1 MCRCSKVLYRRV
13 ILAYN
18 KEIRNKF
25 IELRT
30 LGKSINEIVKI
41 LSISKRT
48 LLKWNEEYKWEISD
62 LADINEEE
70 LIFEESIRIKNK
82 IKFLNDEIEKAYAV
96 LVKRK
101 YDELSPAD
109 LLRIIDNYE
118 ISLKLIVPQSK
129 NEEKPELRV
138 EVVRGSDQDAD

>member
-1 MCRCSKVLYRRV
+1 MYRCSKVLYRRV